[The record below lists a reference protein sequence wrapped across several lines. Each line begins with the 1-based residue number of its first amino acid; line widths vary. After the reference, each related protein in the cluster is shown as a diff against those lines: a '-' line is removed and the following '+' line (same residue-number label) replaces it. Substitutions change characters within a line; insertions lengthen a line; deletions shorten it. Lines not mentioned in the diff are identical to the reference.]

1 MDAESCVPAHVEEL
15 GEGLG
20 EGLENSVMSGTVG
33 SRLGVGAGS
42 REAEHDSSR
51 REALSA
57 VTRFIASG

>member
-20 EGLENSVMSGTVG
+20 EGLENSVTVG

-51 REALSA
+51 REALNA